1 MNITNANFFDLIIL
15 LGGVQGI
22 IFSIFLFFNPRS
34 SYRSN
39 LFLALF
45 IFSFS
50 INSIY
55 YTFEALGI
63 RTGSIISIYEY
74 LPLNCSL
81 LIITSFHFFVLF
93 LIDPAQKFS
102 QKDGPWFV
110 PVLFQLCFQVYCM
123 YWCIAN
129 PKYLYAHG
137 RWVIN
142 VFSFIDLFAVAF
154 SLTILVLAILRINR
168 YEKALLQNY
177 AEVENISLKW
187 LKRLIIL
194 LFIIWGIWMIPTVY
208 EQVSGNP
215 SVEIYYPMWIAMSV
229 LIYWI
234 GYSTYSKKDLLQV
247 KMYHQEVQE
256 EKPIEKTL
264 SEKTDVYYQNL
275 MALME
280 NKKSYLNPDLNLK
293 ILADELNISSGYLS
307 QIINKNE
314 EKNFFEFINT
324 YRVNAVIEKFKDPKL
339 AHLSI
344 LGIAYEAGFK
354 SKSTFNAAFKKIKG
368 QTPSAFKKANT

>member
-1 MNITNANFFDLIIL
+1 M
-15 LGGVQGI
+15 QGI

-45 IFSFS
+45 ILSFS
-50 INSIY
+50 LNSIY

-63 RTGSIISIYEY
+63 RTGAFYSVYEY

-81 LIITSFHFFVLF
+81 LIITCFHFFVLF
-93 LIDPAQKFS
+93 LIQPERKFS
-102 QKDGPWFV
+102 KKDWL
-110 PVLFQLCFQVYCM
+110 LFLPAFLQFCFQIYCM
-123 YWCIAN
+123 YWCLADREFMISHIRR
-129 PKYLYAHG
+129 L
-137 RWVIN
+137 VD
-142 VFSFIDLFAVAF
+142 VFSFIDLFAVIF
-154 SLTILVLAILRINR
+154 SLSILVLAIRRINI

-177 AEVENISLKW
+177 AEVEDISLKW
-187 LKRLIIL
+187 LKQLIVL
-194 LFIIWGIWMIPTVY
+194 LFIIWGVWMIPTIY

-234 GYSTYSKKDLLQV
+234 GYSTYSKKDLLKV
-247 KMYHQEVQE
+247 EMYHENEQED
-256 EKPIEKTL
+256 KPIEKTL
-264 SEKTDVYYQNL
+264 SEKTDIYYQNL
-275 MALME
+275 IELME
-280 NKKSYLNPDLNLK
+280 NEKPYLNPDLNLK
-293 ILADELNISSGYLS
+293 LLADKLKISSGYLS

-324 YRVNAVIEKFKDPKL
+324 YRVNAVIKKFNDPKL

-344 LGIAYEAGFK
+344 LGIAYDAGFK

-368 QTPSAFKKANT
+368 VTPSAFKKNNQ